1 MRFAIIDSA
10 VFPLIPSFPRP
21 RAPQSDAGA
30 HGLLA
35 ELLASGASGASP
47 LLDAAVGMLHMAS
60 RDIATV
66 TVREVKAAEGAFAAC
81 REMLEVPV
89 HTAMLAMCCAAPPQ
103 AQHDPWEARGSGSAQ
118 DGAAAAG
125 GANGAPERHSSANG
139 AGAAEAA
146 GGAIRRSGSGVSG
159 GGGESPAASPSAR
172 RVPVRAVS
180 VSAVPAWVGDGSADG
195 GGSPNS
201 RA

>member
-1 MRFAIIDSA
+1 MHSLTFSPA
-10 VFPLIPSFPRP
+10 FP
-21 RAPQSDAGA
+21 AQSDAGA

-47 LLDAAVGMLHMAS
+47 LLDAALGMLHMAS

-103 AQHDPWEARGSGSAQ
+103 ACSASECGWDPREKN
-118 DGAAAAG
+118 GAH
-125 GANGAPERHSSANG
+125 GADAAPERHD
-139 AGAAEAA
+139 AGAAEPASPSM
-146 GGAIRRSGSGVSG
+146 RRVGSGASG
-159 GGGESPAASPSAR
+159 GGGGAGGGDAAGSPAASPSAR
-172 RVPVRAVS
+172 RVPVRATS
-180 VSAVPAWVGDGSADG
+180 VSAVPAWVGDGGADG
-195 GGSPNS
+195 GGSPSS